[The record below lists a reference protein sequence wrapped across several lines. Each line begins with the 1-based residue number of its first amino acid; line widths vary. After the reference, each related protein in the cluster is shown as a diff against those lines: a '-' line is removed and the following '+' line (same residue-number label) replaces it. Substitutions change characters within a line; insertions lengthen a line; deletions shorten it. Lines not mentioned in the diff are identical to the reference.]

1 MELVIIWLGLA
12 IVTALAANSRG
23 RNWFV
28 WLLLGVFFG
37 LFALIAVLVMRPAD
51 RA

>member
-12 IVTALAANSRG
+12 VVTALAANSRG
-23 RNWFV
+23 RNWFA

-37 LFALIAVLVMRPAD
+37 IFALLAVLVMGRAD